1 MALTDK
7 LTNIADAIR
16 GKTGGT
22 EEMTLDQMAVAIAG
36 IETGGGSSSGASGI
50 YMAKI
55 TLAENAHSL
64 EIVHNL
70 GTTDIL
76 LAAVWAETKG
86 DFVPD
91 VSGTLAKW
99 WAKTD
104 INTRRGGNGF
114 CPGYM
119 WSLSNSYADA
129 QAPNTATYEALT
141 ITENSVTFPKASSSS
156 TGYVYYAG
164 ITYTVIVIPR
174 SAFRET
180 EG

>member
-1 MALTDK
+1 MALTEK

-16 GKTGGT
+16 TKTGSADKL
-22 EEMTLDQMAVAIAG
+22 TLDGMATAIAG
-36 IETGGGSSSGASGI
+36 IQTGGGSGGGTSGI
-50 YMAKI
+50 YMAKV
-55 TLAENAHSL
+55 TLAENAHSF

-114 CPGYM
+114 CPGYS
-119 WSLSNSYADA
+119 WNLTNSYADS
-129 QAPNTATYEALT
+129 QAPNISSYESLT

-164 ITYTVIVIPR
+164 ITYTVIIMAA
-174 SAFRET
+174 SAFSVT
-180 EG
+180 EV